1 MQSSTQSH
9 RRERVFKCGRADH
22 VVCYEERARSEGRA

>member
-1 MQSSTQSH
+1 MQSSMQSH
-9 RRERVFKCGRADH
+9 RWETVLKCGADR